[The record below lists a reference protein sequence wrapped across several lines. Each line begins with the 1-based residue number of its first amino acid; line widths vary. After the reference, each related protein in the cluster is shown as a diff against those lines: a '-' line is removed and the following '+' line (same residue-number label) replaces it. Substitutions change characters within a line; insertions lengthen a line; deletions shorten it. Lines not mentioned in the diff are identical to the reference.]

1 MESTIPD
8 FVLANYVRERMGNIL
23 PGISPSNIYLTKD
36 DTYVVIGA
44 NADGVFKRLCE
55 AMGQPE
61 LAEDEKYQTH
71 VARGR
76 NMKELDL
83 LIEEWTKSQTAKE
96 TLDILAKKGVP
107 SGLIYS
113 AKEMLEDPQYK
124 AREMIVEVEHEA
136 FGKVPMPGIVPK
148 LSRTPGTIQK
158 SGGIKMGEHNE
169 EIYKGLG
176 LTEQQLA
183 ELKEANII

>member
-1 MESTIPD
+1 MQMVYLS
-8 FVLANYVRERMGNIL
+8 VYVKQWGSQKLSENE
-23 PGISPSNIYLTKD
+23 K
-36 DTYVVIGA
+36 
-44 NADGVFKRLCE
+44 FK
-55 AMGQPE
+55 
-61 LAEDEKYQTH
+61 TH
-71 VARGR
+71 LARGQ

-83 LIEEWTKSQTAKE
+83 LIEQWTKSQTAKE
-96 TLDILAKKGVP
+96 TLNILAQKGVP

-136 FGKVPMPGIVPK
+136 LGKVPMPGIVPK
-148 LSRTPGTIQK
+148 LSRTPGAIQQP
-158 SGGIKMGEHNE
+158 GGIKMGERNE
-169 EIYKGLG
+169 EIYRSLG